1 MYPWKT
7 VRIGHSCAA
16 VSSYDSPPV
25 ADQEDKA
32 SRPKKLVKAGEKG
45 ALLRASPNL
54 ESEYLATGFSLRA
67 LERSRESFIAK
78 MKGETE

>member
-1 MYPWKT
+1 M
-7 VRIGHSCAA
+7 
-16 VSSYDSPPV
+16 
-25 ADQEDKA
+25 
-32 SRPKKLVKAGEKG
+32 KLVKAGEKG

-78 MKGETE
+78 MKSEQNEKRI